1 MAAGEITLRMAN
13 DEVGAAVFF
22 ERLMAAAER
31 PVLRVC
37 YRLLGNRH
45 DAQDAAQE
53 VFLKV
58 YSNLSRLQTGRD
70 PMPWIYQVAV
80 NYCRDRLRR
89 RGRPAVALDDA
100 PLRATESDPEE
111 QASAGQRKRLLVE
124 GLATLGERE
133 RAALVLR
140 ELEGLETSEVARILE
155 IAEETVRSQCSTA
168 RAKLKQFVDARSS
181 K

>member
-58 YSNLSRLQTGRD
+58 YSNLARLQTGRD
-70 PMPWIYQVAV
+70 PMPWIYQEVI
-80 NYCRDRLRR
+80 
-89 RGRPAVALDDA
+89 P
-100 PLRATESDPEE
+100 
-111 QASAGQRKRLLVE
+111 
-124 GLATLGERE
+124 
-133 RAALVLR
+133 VLR
-140 ELEGLETSEVARILE
+140 DQFRVGR
-155 IAEETVRSQCSTA
+155 C
-168 RAKLKQFVDARSS
+168 RAKLFNAP
-181 K
+181 